1 MEAPESASTE
11 LVVTAPIRDTLE
23 TWPEAVDTP
32 GILPRHLIR
41 QTSAGLPFLEIL
53 HRLLY
58 RIQPDT
64 HSNLDNVLAA
74 IALYSAAVPV
84 YRFLKE
90 LAFLA
95 FTVQVTIPEHD
106 P

>member
-1 MEAPESASTE
+1 MEAPGSSSTE
-11 LVVTAPIRDTLE
+11 LVVTAPMRGTLE

-84 YRFLKE
+84 YKFLKDF
-90 LAFLA
+90 AFWA